1 MMFTFQNIVTNTSN
15 QEITV
20 MLLSWIILIINYLI
34 INLLIILIIS
44 MVQEF
49 ILVCKILRW
58 QR

>member
-20 MLLSWIILIINYLI
+20 MSLSWIILIINYLI

>member
-15 QEITV
+15 QEIIV

-58 QR
+58 QL